1 MAISIASRKAKGKDL
16 QNLVAKKISEL
27 LNVPYGQDEEIQSR
41 QMGGAG
47 VDIALSKEIRKL
59 FPFSIEV
66 KNQQQL
72 NLLKTW
78 QQACNNCY
86 EDTNPVIVYKKTGKT
101 KNERIPPLVIIE
113 LDVFFNLL
121 GEIINDN
128 YRNK

>member
-1 MAISIASRKAKGKDL
+1 MAITTASRKAKGKDL

-27 LNVPYGQDEEIQSR
+27 LDIPWGQDEEIQSR

-47 VDIALSKEIRKL
+47 VDIALSKRVREI
-59 FPFSIEV
+59 FPFSIEA

-78 QQACNNCY
+78 KQASSNCY
-86 EDTNPVIVYKKTGKT
+86 ENTYPLIVYKKTGKT
-101 KNERIPPLVIIE
+101 KDDRVPPVVIIE

-121 GEIINDN
+121 KEIKDAKEN
-128 YRNK
+128 